1 MKSANNTILFI
12 ILLILPIHAFSAKL
26 DRDEGVRKLILKHN
40 TQGESYPALIDQFTP
55 GEFQNFEEWIRFL
68 KKITREEEIVN
79 DKSYPELCYKIGDLL
94 QQYQQY
100 REAYY
105 FFYTTLKEEP
115 NVNTSDKAYLAD
127 FHLLLG
133 QAYYYFRRYDLAL
146 EHLMIALH
154 HPALTEVG
162 KIKVYNSLGLI
173 YRDKLENEQAR
184 EYTQKAYD
192 QAKKLNHE
200 SWIGI
205 ISGNLGYLFLQE
217 QDYPEARKLLLID
230 YETSKKKKER
240 VSQISALRYLIQL
253 DIFDNDLEA
262 AETKLEEYKRL
273 LEGRQQA
280 NLLAGYYESLTWY
293 YERIG
298 KHREAFDS
306 YRKYVSEKEIV
317 DRKRHFLNIENA
329 EFQISFEKKQAEIQ
343 IYRQKKKTDNLII
356 FGLLGICLLL
366 GGASFIIIRQ
376 LQSKRRK
383 DREILELKN
392 QRIAE
397 ELNYAE
403 REIRGVLSS
412 MADKNKLISELRQ
425 EIESMQSLN
434 SEKHDAEK
442 EKLLSNLQSF
452 SLLTENDWVEFKRLF
467 ERLNHGFFEYFHENY
482 PEVTTAEIRLAALI
496 KLNLSNYEM
505 SRTLGISPDSVRK
518 TNLRLRKKL
527 DIEQPDELIRF
538 VKAIV

>member
-1 MKSANNTILFI
+1 MRVARFTIF
-12 ILLILPIHAFSAKL
+12 LLLLPLQVFSAKL
-26 DRDEGVRKLILKHN
+26 NSEEGVKELVLKH
-40 TQGESYPALIDQFTP
+40 QSLGENYPELINQFMPDQFL
-55 GEFQNFEEWIRFL
+55 NFEEWIRFL
-68 KKITREEEIVN
+68 KNIPREEEITN
-79 DKSYPELCYKIGDLL
+79 DQSYPELCYKIGDLL

-105 FFYTTLKEEP
+105 FFYTTLQEEP
-115 NVNTSDKAYLAD
+115 NVNTSAKAYLAN

-133 QAYYYFRRYDLAL
+133 QAYYYFRRYDLAQD
-146 EHLMIALH
+146 HLMIALQ

-162 KIKVYNSLGLI
+162 KIKVYNTLGLI
-173 YRDKLENEQAR
+173 YRDKLENVKAK
-184 EYTQKAYD
+184 EYTERAYD

-205 ISGNLGYLFLQE
+205 LSGNLGYLLLLQKE
-217 QDYPEARKLLLID
+217 YPEARKLLQID
-230 YETSKKKKER
+230 YETSKKKKEGG
-240 VSQISALRYLIQL
+240 SQISALRYLIQL
-253 DIFDNDLEA
+253 DIFDNDLEGA
-262 AETKLEEYKRL
+262 QLKLEEYKRL
-273 LEGRQQA
+273 LSGRQQA
-280 NLLAGYYESLTWY
+280 DLLAGYYESLTRY

-298 KHREAFDS
+298 KHKEAFES

-343 IYRQKKKTDNLII
+343 IFRQKKKTDNLII
-356 FGLLGICLLL
+356 YGLLAICLLL

-392 QRIAE
+392 QRIVE
-397 ELNYAE
+397 ELNFTE
-403 REIRGVLSS
+403 REMRGVLSS
-412 MADKNKLISELRQ
+412 MADKNKLIYELKQ
-425 EIESMQSLN
+425 EIEAMQSVH
-434 SEKHDAEK
+434 SEKRDAEK

-467 ERLNHGFFEYFHENY
+467 ERLNHGFFDYFYENY

-538 VKAIV
+538 VKAIA